1 VEYNNDNNNTELM
14 EMTDRRTEKTTDSKY
29 IQQHLANERT
39 FLAWIRTGIAM
50 IGLGFLAAG
59 IVFKA
64 TPYSLLSHTIAFI
77 VGIGS
82 VLHGC
87 FIITFATRDYFTKQE
102 GINTETF
109 RSPKKMI
116 FFFFAAL
123 TFVNVFL
130 LILVVLLLLF

>member
-1 VEYNNDNNNTELM
+1 
-14 EMTDRRTEKTTDSKY
+14 MTDRRTEKTTDSKY

-59 IVFKA
+59 VVFKA
-64 TPYSLLSHTIAFI
+64 APYSLLSHTIAFI

-82 VLHGC
+82 VLLGC
-87 FIITFATRDYFTKQE
+87 FIIMFATRDYFTKQE

-116 FFFFAAL
+116 FFFFATL